1 MVSMF
6 GFGKKKNAGLDTL
19 HVTDQSFKTEVLQ
32 SEVPVL
38 VDFWAPWCGPC
49 KTLGPIVDELATEYK
64 DRVRVTKVNVDQNP
78 KLSQAFN
85 VRSIPTMAFI
95 KEGRLIEQL
104 SGLVSKPN
112 LAEMLDD
119 LIVFEVVVDE
129 EE

>member
-1 MVSMF
+1 
-6 GFGKKKNAGLDTL
+6 
-19 HVTDQSFKTEVLQ
+19 
-32 SEVPVL
+32 
-38 VDFWAPWCGPC
+38 
-49 KTLGPIVDELATEYK
+49 
-64 DRVRVTKVNVDQNP
+64 
-78 KLSQAFN
+78 
-85 VRSIPTMAFI
+85 MAFI